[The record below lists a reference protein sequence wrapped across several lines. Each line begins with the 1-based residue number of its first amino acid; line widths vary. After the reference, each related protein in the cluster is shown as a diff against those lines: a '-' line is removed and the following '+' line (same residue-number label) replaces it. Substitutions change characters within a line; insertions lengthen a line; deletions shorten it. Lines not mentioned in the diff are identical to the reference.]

1 MKQIRFRYDT
11 IVPGKFFVPFFTIL
25 FGSGV
30 YFAIAADTF
39 GSHNIFEDSDGDGL
53 TLGEEELYG
62 TDPMNRDTDGD
73 GYSDGVEIAG
83 GYDPLKRAPG
93 DKIISKTSIRETDVE
108 TQENLTRKVS
118 EKIADVVD
126 GAETGANGV
135 SEVSLEELN
144 TIVEDLLSGEAE
156 EVILPDVDIASI
168 AVKDQTYGDLSE
180 EERGEQVKEDITE
193 YLTAIAYIFANNAP
207 ETFSTEEDL
216 QTISENIIDE
226 AVSTIPLGD
235 FTSLYGF
242 ADDGEK
248 VLSQIREIEVPEAML
263 EIHIQAMKL
272 AMYASSQS
280 EEMAK
285 YADDDPIRNIKNL
298 SYMQG
303 FLNVSLDFIS
313 DVQIALSEY
322 GIEEIPL
329 NL

>member
-1 MKQIRFRYDT
+1 
-11 IVPGKFFVPFFTIL
+11 VPGKFFVPFFTIL